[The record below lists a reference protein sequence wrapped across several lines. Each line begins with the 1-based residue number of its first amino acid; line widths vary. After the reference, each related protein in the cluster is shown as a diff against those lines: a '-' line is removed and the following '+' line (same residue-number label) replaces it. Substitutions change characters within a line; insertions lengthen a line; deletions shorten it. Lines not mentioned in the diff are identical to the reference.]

1 MKRYYN
7 WIWAVGICYLFC
19 ACSQKSETLVPVKVT
34 VEKGRQT
41 PDSVL
46 FEKQDIVFLETTE
59 ESLIRFVTSVA
70 RIDTF
75 LYVFDTLQDYVF
87 IFNQEGKFI
96 ARAGTIGQGP
106 REYTGLNTFCI
117 DSIHR
122 EFIVATDPPTRLQF
136 YSLSGEFIA
145 ETKIPDELTEMVCL
159 HDEVIAWASVNK
171 KYDLVR
177 YRIKNHQLTAVEP
190 IKTPMVKIHNFIY
203 PGGSFLSSIGDTLFY
218 TRRYSD
224 VIYTVEE
231 NGIKPY
237 CRFDFGPYAPSLGVP
252 MSIEEISKE
261 GNEVVRGI
269 TSITRSGN
277 KLFMKASPHGLFLYD
292 KIKGTMENYGL
303 IKNGK
308 LTTMS
313 QETLSLWSEHPD
325 MVVFMEEMDQLK
337 LLAKHGIIKDKALAE
352 KILASR
358 EDANPVLCFY
368 YLR

>member
-1 MKRYYN
+1 M
-7 WIWAVGICYLFC
+7 IICLCLLC
-19 ACSQKSETLVPVKVT
+19 ACSQKSETLVSVKVT

-117 DSIHR
+117 DPVHR
-122 EFIVATDPPTRLQF
+122 EFIAATDPPTRLQF

-145 ETKIPDELTEMVCL
+145 ETKIPDELTEMACL
-159 HDEVIAWASVNK
+159 HDEVIAWASVNEE
-171 KYDLVR
+171 YDLVR

-237 CRFDFGPYAPSLGVP
+237 CRFDFGPYTPSLGIT
-252 MSIEEISKE
+252 MSREQLLKE
-261 GNEVVRGI
+261 GREVVMGL
-269 TSITRSGN
+269 TSITKNGSRM
-277 KLFMKASPHGLFLYD
+277 LMHASPQGLFLYD
-292 KIKGTMENYGL
+292 ESKGTIENYGS
-303 IKNGK
+303 IENGK
-308 LTTMS
+308 LKTS
-313 QETLSLWSEHPD
+313 GQETLPLWSEHPD

-337 LLAKHGIIKDKALAE
+337 LLAKHGIIKDEALAE